1 MFNNI
6 PDLQQNME
14 ALPGETVSLVGELPE
29 SGLEVVWLKGGLNC
43 VEVLG
48 PCNQLFL
55 KVHRVF
61 GEGRGITGE
70 HDQVGVWTVESGWEF
85 E

>member
-1 MFNNI
+1 MW
-6 PDLQQNME
+6 E
-14 ALPGETVSLVGELPE
+14 WREVVGMAE
-29 SGLEVVWLKGGLNC
+29 SYGDGGAMEVVWLRGGLNC

-70 HDQVGVWTVESGWEF
+70 HD
-85 E
+85 

>member
-1 MFNNI
+1 MK
-6 PDLQQNME
+6 
-14 ALPGETVSLVGELPE
+14 TVEKRVVKLVGMEGSCGDGRKLW
-29 SGLEVVWLKGGLNC
+29 GWGAMEVVWLRGGLNC